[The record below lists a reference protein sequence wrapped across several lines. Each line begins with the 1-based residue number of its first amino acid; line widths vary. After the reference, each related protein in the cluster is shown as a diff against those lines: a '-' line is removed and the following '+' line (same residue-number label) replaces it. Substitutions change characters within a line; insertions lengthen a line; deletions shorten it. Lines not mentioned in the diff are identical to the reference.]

1 MSAHSQPTAGRAA
14 RESISSHVGPGS
26 HPGLGCVVMKRLL
39 IVHHTPSPSVQAM
52 FEAVRAGATT
62 DEVEGVDV
70 VCRAALAATAVDVLG
85 ADGYLLGSPVNL
97 GYLSGALKHF
107 FDLVY
112 YPCLEETV
120 RRPFGAFLH
129 GNSDATG
136 GLRALESITTG
147 LRWKAVQPPVVVTG
161 DPSKADL
168 EACWELG
175 AITAAELGTV

>member
-1 MSAHSQPTAGRAA
+1 MAAPGQGRRAA
-14 RESISSHVGPGS
+14 DS
-26 HPGLGCVVMKRLL
+26 LVVMKRLL

-52 FEAVRAGATT
+52 FEAVRAGAST
-62 DEVEGVDV
+62 DEIEGVEIV
-70 VCRAALAATAVDVLG
+70 SRPALTASAVDVLE

-107 FDLVY
+107 FDQIY

-136 GLRALESITTG
+136 ALRALTSITGG
-147 LRWKAVQPPVVVTG
+147 LKWKAVQPPVVVTG
-161 DPSKADL
+161 EPGRADL

-175 AITAAELGTV
+175 AITAAELGGV